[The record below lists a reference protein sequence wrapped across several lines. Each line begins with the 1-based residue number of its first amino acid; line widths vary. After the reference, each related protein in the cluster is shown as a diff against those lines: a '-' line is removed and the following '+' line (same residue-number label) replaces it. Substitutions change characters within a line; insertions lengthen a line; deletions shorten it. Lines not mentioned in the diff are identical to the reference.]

1 MKHCYYYLLLLC
13 MSTISIDYTLNS
25 LRYTVNPTL
34 NLYYTNISIL
44 LAYRYEKCISS
55 WSSTAFLDSLL
66 DYILY
71 ILNRIKIRGR

>member
-1 MKHCYYYLLLLC
+1 MKYCYYYLLLLC

-44 LAYRYEKCISS
+44 LTYRYDKYMFS
-55 WSSTAFLDSLL
+55 
-66 DYILY
+66 
-71 ILNRIKIRGR
+71 